1 MGMHGIR
8 CPYCRSKDVVKN
20 GFYRY
25 KSNAEQ
31 RYRCK
36 SCGKSFTER
45 SKSPFKG
52 MRHSPGVILFAIRLY
67 TEFYLSSNECSS
79 LHPIFRGYQWSWI
92 QEKTWKDGISFYDI

>member
-1 MGMHGIR
+1 MGMHGIS

-45 SKSPFKG
+45 SKV
-52 MRHSPGVILFAIRLY
+52 HSRA
-67 TEFYLSSNECSS
+67 
-79 LHPIFRGYQWSWI
+79 
-92 QEKTWKDGISFYDI
+92 

>member
-1 MGMHGIR
+1 MYGIS

-52 MRHSPGVILFAIRLY
+52 MRHSPSVILLAIELY
-67 TEFYLSSNECSS
+67 RIFCFSSDSCV
-79 LHPIFRGYQWSWI
+79 LL
-92 QEKTWKDGISFYDI
+92 D